1 MNPVFG
7 IQNDGWGDFMVK
19 CLGRVDDEL
28 CMLHYELR
36 REDGQ
41 PDVCLARFGPWSSRL
56 RAMIIRDNARN
67 DRRRSAFD
75 ASAWPQMRPSDRV
88 WTCAL
93 NAGDAIEFIPA
104 VPLRDRYVVSAI
116 DLRGV
121 RMQGEGWRS
130 EPIVILA
137 CRTPPLCPP
146 HTVCW
151 EDGWTPGMHDR
162 PEERWPSSGAYPAS
176 SLRLVPAKP
185 FDGPFERADADESP
199 GVARSLEEKVAA
211 YFRFVS
217 GLARQLLPAGV
228 ADARLDEWWAARS
241 AYRATPFSVMEQRR
255 PPSGVNGL
263 LDQRTVLIRC
273 SGAWGGALLDPRRTD
288 VFCMFGPWFMHI
300 RRSLAQDPS
309 LRVGDL
315 NHRYIDNRQWVPEN
329 ERMWS
334 YVDQDRAHVEFFTS
348 VRHRGRR
355 VHCFPPFY
363 ERRADAS
370 WDVGPGKAKFWVVRY
385 IDEDRWRS
393 DAAYLAELRG
403 LEREG
408 WRFDLNE
415 PGVVPAFIEGLIAE
429 GDLEFIAGPPPE
441 GPTGLVE
448 TD

>member
-1 MNPVFG
+1 MGARIVNAEFG

-19 CLGRVDDEL
+19 GLGRVENEL
-28 CMLHYELR
+28 CMLHYEPR
-36 REDGQ
+36 GDA
-41 PDVCLARFGPWSSRL
+41 CLARFGPWSSRL
-56 RAMIIRDNARN
+56 RATIMRAGVLN
-67 DRRRSAFD
+67 RRRRFAFD
-75 ASAWPQMRPSDRV
+75 ASAWPGMRPSDRA
-88 WTCAL
+88 WTCGFSA
-93 NAGDAIEFIPA
+93 NDAIEFIPA
-104 VPLRDRYVVSAI
+104 VPLRDRYLVSAI

-121 RMQGEGWRS
+121 RTPDGGWS
-130 EPIVILA
+130 MEPLVILA
-137 CRTPPLCPP
+137 SRTPPLCPP

-162 PEERWPSSGAYPAS
+162 PEEKWPSSGAYRAS
-176 SLRLVPAKP
+176 SLRLVAATP
-185 FDGPFERADADESP
+185 FDGPFGRAES
-199 GVARSLEEKVAA
+199 GASFGAVRSLDEQIAA

-217 GLARQLLPAGV
+217 GLSRQLLPAGV

-241 AYRATPFSVMEQRR
+241 AYRATPFSHAQNHS
-255 PPSGVNGL
+255 PHAGVERL
-263 LDQRTVLIRC
+263 LDARPVIVRC
-273 SGAWGGALLDPRRTD
+273 SGAWGGALLDPDRSVT
-288 VFCMFGPWFMHI
+288 FCMFGPWFSHV
-300 RRSLAQDPS
+300 RRALAQDPS

-329 ERMWS
+329 DRMWS
-334 YVDQDRAHVEFFTS
+334 FVDQNRGHVEFFPI

-355 VHCFPPFY
+355 VHCFSPFY
-363 ERRADAS
+363 EKRADGS

-408 WRFDLNE
+408 WRFDLDE
-415 PGVVPAFIEGLIAE
+415 PGVTPAFIEGLVAE